1 MSLFRQNRKA
11 IVVTFLLAMTFCNV
25 ALPLRLIA
33 KLRNGYQDFT
43 IFYTGARLLQTGQA
57 ATLYNL
63 ATQYRM
69 QQTFTKVP
77 IRLGPLPF
85 NHPPFEALFFVPLT
99 WLGYWPAYLLWT
111 VLNLIMLAVTVLLLR
126 RHFPAFAAAPG
137 MVVGLG
143 ATAYFPIAIGI
154 IQGQDIIF
162 LLLLCVLAVICLDGD
177 KDALAGAIL
186 GVGLFRPQTVVP
198 LAVIFAVRRWRVLA
212 GFAPVAIALGGVSVA
227 LMGWRGPLDY
237 VRFVLHLEG
246 TDSRA
251 FGPEAVPNLRGLVQ
265 ELPGLSATGTAAHL
279 LIVASSILVLMVALR
294 RIRKGRDS
302 MLYVFSLATAT
313 TILINFHALVY
324 DFTLLLPMA
333 LLLLIRTAGREGE
346 FEGHE
351 PDASTITLVVLLY
364 LTPLYI
370 FLLLAVDRFFLF
382 SLILLWLYARLLLTP
397 APAEVPA

>member
-1 MSLFRQNRKA
+1 
-11 IVVTFLLAMTFCNV
+11 V
-25 ALPLRLIA
+25 LP
-33 KLRNGYQDFT
+33 
-43 IFYTGARLLQTGQA
+43 
-57 ATLYNL
+57 
-63 ATQYRM
+63 
-69 QQTFTKVP
+69 
-77 IRLGPLPF
+77 
-85 NHPPFEALFFVPLT
+85 
-99 WLGYWPAYLLWT
+99 
-111 VLNLIMLAVTVLLLR
+111 LR

-143 ATAYFPIAIGI
+143 AAAYFPIAIGI